1 MEPINDYMM
10 NDHHEVDAIFE
21 RARAAA
27 ETADWAA
34 LERDSE
40 MFLRRI
46 ERHIEMEEEIL
57 FPAFDEA
64 SGMAG
69 VGPSQTMI
77 EEHVM
82 MRPMFAQM
90 REATQAHNAAQY
102 LAVAQTLHELL
113 QQHNMKEEQMMYPM
127 TDRALGPDDAKK
139 LVVEL
144 KQRALQPLE
153 A

>member
-10 NDHHEVDAIFE
+10 NDHREVDAIFE
-21 RARAAA
+21 RARDAASA
-27 ETADWAA
+27 ADWAG
-34 LERDSE
+34 LEQGCE
-40 MFLRRI
+40 QFLARI

-77 EEHVM
+77 EEHEQ
-82 MRPMFAQM
+82 MRPLFAQM
-90 REATQAHNAAQY
+90 REAAKAHDGKRYLEVSQAAFEI
-102 LAVAQTLHELL
+102 LHP
-113 QQHNMKEEQMMYPM
+113 HNMKEEQMMYPM
-127 TDRALGPDDAKK
+127 TDRALGPEGARA

-144 KQRALQPLE
+144 KERALAP
-153 A
+153 